1 MNSTWHRSSPGRL
14 QFGSRQYMLPAT
26 TWSRSRS
33 SDRQT
38 SEGSRTGA
46 TLTQGLTR
54 AGQAGAGARPSQ
66 TGLRGS
72 SVWAEPRAEHRS
84 AGKLLICLASDEH
97 THTLTH
103 KNTHIH
109 THKHTHIHSHMHTH
123 THTLSLPRSLSHS
136 LALSLSGHHL
146 VYAYHAC
153 RLNHTA
159 KTCVHVCECVCVCVC
174 VCNAH

>member
-1 MNSTWHRSSPGRL
+1 LNSTWHRSSPGRL

-97 THTLTH
+97 THT
-103 KNTHIH
+103 H
-109 THKHTHIHSHMHTH
+109 TQKHAHTH
-123 THTLSLPRSLSHS
+123 TQTYTYSLTHAHTHAHTF
-136 LALSLSGHHL
+136 ALSLSLSLSCSLSLWAPSGLCLSCLQIKSHSQDMRAR
-146 VYAYHAC
+146 V
-153 RLNHTA
+153 
-159 KTCVHVCECVCVCVC
+159 
-174 VCNAH
+174 